1 MKTPAKVVMK
11 VTSVKGT
18 CEVGH
23 RVGQDFDLSRE
34 VTLAYSG
41 NPQAICPA
49 LYYAI
54 YPNLRLLR
62 FGGSLPWEK
71 DPDEAYVACPDP
83 LNPVVVQLKRVK
95 E

>member
-1 MKTPAKVVMK
+1 MKVV
-11 VTSVKGT
+11 SVKGT
-18 CEVGH
+18 CETRH
-23 RVGQDFDLSRE
+23 AVGQEFNLSGD
-34 VTLAYSG
+34 VTLGYTGSP
-41 NPQAICPA
+41 NTICPA

-71 DPDEAYVACPDP
+71 DEDEAQVACPDP
-83 LNPVVVQLKRVK
+83 LNPVVVQLRRIR